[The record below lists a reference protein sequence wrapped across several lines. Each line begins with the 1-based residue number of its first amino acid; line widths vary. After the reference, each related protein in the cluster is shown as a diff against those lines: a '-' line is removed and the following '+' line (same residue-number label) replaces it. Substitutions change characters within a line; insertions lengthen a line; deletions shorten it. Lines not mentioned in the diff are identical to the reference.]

1 MAIFEYIPA
10 NGAVTETI
18 DFASGDSADFY
29 QVDLI
34 GGVDYFVTALGAANA
49 GGTLQD
55 PYIEIYDSENNL
67 ITFENNDLV
76 FGSDPFLEF
85 QAPADGTYF
94 VGVSDNVGSGSYT
107 FDLDQAG
114 VPSSL
119 IGTPPEEWATVV
131 PDRG

>member
-1 MAIFEYIPA
+1 MATFAYNPA
-10 NGAVTETI
+10 DGAVRETI

-34 GGVDYFVTALGAANA
+34 GGVDYLVTALGTANA

-76 FGSDPFLEF
+76 FG
-85 QAPADGTYF
+85 
-94 VGVSDNVGSGSYT
+94 
-107 FDLDQAG
+107 
-114 VPSSL
+114 
-119 IGTPPEEWATVV
+119 
-131 PDRG
+131 